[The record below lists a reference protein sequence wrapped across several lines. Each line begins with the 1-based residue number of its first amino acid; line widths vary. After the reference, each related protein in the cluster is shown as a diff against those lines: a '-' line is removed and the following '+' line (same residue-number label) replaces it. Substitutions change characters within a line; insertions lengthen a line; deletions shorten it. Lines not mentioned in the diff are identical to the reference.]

1 MTEAIGNSGPL
12 GRLLAAVRA
21 TAAQEGLPAP
31 GAATP
36 QIDRA
41 TASPDMIAVSK
52 TAKAAID
59 AQEAAQEA
67 VQSATGIP
75 LSAGAEDLLDLDA
88 ARARA
93 ETGLKEMMQGL
104 GISGDLDFE
113 ITVRNDGYVEVTS
126 EHPRAD
132 EIEEAINSDP
142 ELRNNLVSVHA
153 ISTTLRVA
161 TAMSQ
166 AMEAAR
172 NDEANAETYFNWVR
186 GIAEQTAGTGHAFSM
201 SGGSLTASLVDAAGN
216 RFGVAENLTL
226 PA

>member
-1 MTEAIGNSGPL
+1 MTEAIGNSGTL
-12 GRLLAAVRA
+12 DRLLAAVRA
-21 TAAQEGLPAP
+21 TAAQEGQSAP

-36 QIDRA
+36 QSVRA
-41 TASPDMIAVSK
+41 TASSDMIAVSK
-52 TAKAAID
+52 AAKAAID
-59 AQEAAQEA
+59 AQAAQET

-75 LSAGAEDLLDLDA
+75 LTAGAEELLDLDA

-93 ETGLKEMMQGL
+93 EAGLKEMMQGL
-104 GISGDLDFE
+104 GIVGDLDFE
-113 ITVRNDGYVEVTS
+113 ISVRQDGYVEVTS
-126 EHPRAD
+126 DHPRAA

-161 TAMSQ
+161 SAMSQ

-172 NDEANAETYFNWVR
+172 NDEAKAESYFNWVR
-186 GIAEQTAGTGHAFSM
+186 GIAEQTQGAGHAFSM
-201 SGGSLTASLVDAAGN
+201 NGGSLSTSLVDTAGN
-216 RFGVAENLTL
+216 RFGVTDNLTL

>member
-21 TAAQEGLPAP
+21 TAAQEGQPAP
-31 GAATP
+31 GGATP
-36 QIDRA
+36 QSDRA
-41 TASPDMIAVSK
+41 TVSPDMIAVSK
-52 TAKAAID
+52 AAKAAND
-59 AQEAAQEA
+59 AQEA

-75 LSAGAEDLLDLDA
+75 LSAGAEELLDLDA

-93 ETGLKEMMQGL
+93 EAGLKEMMQGL

-126 EHPRAD
+126 DHPRAA

-172 NDEANAETYFNWVR
+172 NDEAKAETYFNWVR

-201 SGGSLTASLVDAAGN
+201 SGGRLTASLVDAAGN